1 MLKRSSLFAY
11 VGLTALFLTSP
22 TLALVSGEGSTFAL
36 SGEYATS
43 GGEATYSLPI
53 ALPKGRAEH
62 TPTLSLDYQSDSPNG
77 LMGMGW
83 TLGGTSSIYRCGK
96 NLDVDGNWGGV
107 NFDDSDRYCLD
118 GQRLIA
124 VKGEAGKDL
133 TEYRVRKN
141 GYDKIVSFGQSG
153 DNGPE
158 YFKVWRTDGT
168 VHEYGVTLDARV
180 ELPGQANV
188 YKWARNRVTDLSKHN
203 HIDYG
208 YTERNAEGSHV
219 LHTISYVGGQATLVW
234 GTRDDGAY
242 VFLNGSRL
250 RKRER
255 LHSIQIKGADN
266 QVVGTYQFN
275 YQYSPVTSRTLMRSV
290 QYCSAG
296 EQGCTTPV
304 QFDWNTYGEAGPE
317 QVYQREKA
325 EIDFEHVRFFD
336 EDRDGHKTPFGV
348 VADYETLGWCTY
360 NGSVNGFTGTMRDLA
375 GAETEPGMEGFTLVG
390 SLNAP
395 ELLPRPYEVDYN
407 GACGPNGT
415 YSKYKYEYNDDIPS
429 ARSYMPELDG
439 VLVDYSDQSPS
450 LFAAD
455 VNGDGKETL
464 QPRPW
469 DNKPVEVQVLD
480 IDNDN
485 IDDYVYLKDHTY
497 YFVLSGNGHQ
507 AFTVEPT
514 YTMDHRFI
522 DLNNDGLLD
531 WIVVRPTTS
540 SSVDR
545 TIDFYLYDGTQY
557 VHDTSSISFSY
568 DDAEPSLDKIKLIDA
583 NADGYPEL
591 YVNGTFYLN
600 EAGEIN
606 YDKVVGEKL
615 EDVDFAEDINGD
627 GFLDLVTRLEN
638 HEHNGHDRL
647 FTHTSTPYAVDR
659 ISRIEEH
666 DIEYQIDYQSS
677 ADERVHTQKRY
688 FDYPIVNA
696 TPSRYLV
703 SQVRKQPRGYEPTTL
718 LYHYE
723 GAKSHELG
731 RGFLG
736 FETITEVEQADVVT
750 TRVSHFHQ
758 VDLAIAG
765 EPDSIEVYRQNAGS
779 EPYSHTFSDLVTLT
793 HYQYT
798 TQENGN
804 TFQAYP
810 SQVIKQV
817 HDQGVVIKKET
828 TTQTLNAFGSITS
841 ETVTTEDPSNP
852 SDHFTTTV
860 SNDYVSE
867 GYSTTSHTLNT
878 VTGGDVDNIDTEFSA
893 YEQGLTAYCP
903 TSADESVV
911 YYRANDEFV
920 LLHGEVVTPILTN
933 AHDAYYRYDVTGT
946 VTDPYNGVTYQQGAL
961 TTITEDEFNSQSLT
975 ECGTY
980 TYIPSEEDETPPTLG
995 TTTSTVTELITEN
1008 GNKYWQVSAIARSQ
1022 STTRH
1027 AASGLSKTIDLD
1039 YAYTSAGLVSKMITG
1054 GGAYDVSSPSGRTLV
1069 NEYRY
1074 DGVGNLST
1082 EIESGSELNARTTSY
1097 EYDSEGLHL
1106 LRTTNALGHVTTT
1119 HYDRVGR
1126 LVSSISPLKGRTT
1139 SYEYDAFHR
1148 MAKET
1153 LPGSNNVTTTD
1164 YQLGSACAYALPT
1177 SAYCV
1182 TTTTAD
1188 GAQTLV
1194 HYDYAEREIREMH
1207 RAFDGQWV
1215 TVDSVW
1221 DRNGR
1226 KRSTTKPQ
1234 FVKNAAPAPKV
1245 TFDYDLLN
1253 REVRRVEP
1261 ASKGGLAVF
1270 SAVYDGH
1277 KMTVTD
1283 ARGYKRSTTKNVME
1297 HIVRKD
1303 EPLGAYQTYTY
1314 YPDGKLKS
1322 SADSAGNVT
1331 TTQYDNLGHRSY
1343 LDDPDAG
1350 QWTYRYN
1357 AAGELTYKQDANN
1370 IATSIAY
1377 DVLGRK
1383 VSQTEGGRTSTWRYD
1398 ENQAPGTLSGFSG
1411 HGQQTDYYYNSA
1423 GLLQEQAVTIDGD
1436 IFSTQYT
1443 YDGFERIAREV
1454 RPDGRTLSDALGQPD
1469 NDRFAVE
1476 YIYNPYGYLAAV
1488 RSPRTYADD
1497 VFTSAK
1503 FREDIR
1509 QLLDDAIAQANDY
1522 LVTANRYASQSVLF
1536 EEKADYY
1543 SQQTV
1548 DVYNLDD
1555 ASAALLDQARYH
1567 QWCDS
1572 QGNCYLVPA
1581 TWVMLHDDITVPLD
1595 IALDGDVYLITS
1607 DPSHSTTGIE
1617 HHDVTLTPISQEEFE
1632 SLSLTQSDDMVV
1644 SGDYDGDGATDIM
1657 HQDEVYGARADSET
1671 REALLFTA
1679 QDLEEAAVIANTYY
1693 KLYTDLAEDL
1703 IDMAEQVAELS
1714 GLYCEYANALA
1725 GDHADESLRTQCLH
1739 DGSVSQADHLQTI
1752 LTQSELEEEAGNP
1765 AYVYYWQRRDT
1776 DAYDHT
1782 VAETLGNGLAN
1793 SYEYDAST
1801 GRPSVFVTHKASEVY
1816 HNQFGHAN
1824 TPGRNLRY
1832 VSYQYDNHNNVTQRY
1847 DETLGITDQWTYD
1860 ALDRVTSNTIALVDK
1875 TRHGVNNPDLTGPK
1889 TYQYDL
1895 LGNLTYQS
1903 DVGDYTYG
1911 HQAGPHAVTHANGL
1925 NYTYDAVGNMLSAKT
1940 DSQTDPTTERTL
1952 AWSAFNKPTDIM
1964 RDGHTVT
1971 FAYDAEH
1978 KRYKKTSSDG
1988 TETVYVGNVYERV
2001 TDQATGDIQHKH
2013 FIYADGKLIA
2023 LNTQTTD
2030 AQHELKNKQVRYLHY
2045 DSLGSIDLITDGY
2058 GLVVERRSYSTWGQ
2072 QRAVAWQT
2080 GSAEE
2085 VIQEAITNRGYTG
2098 HEEIPEVNLIH
2109 MNGRVYD
2116 PELARFTSADPVI
2129 QDPYA
2134 VSSFNRYAYVWN
2146 NPLKYTD
2153 PTGFEAESDVKGG
2166 GDGKT
2171 STDSRASDSAENG
2184 ANDDASDPKDKNETL
2199 NSEQTSKG
2207 LKPEFDPTQPEPGL
2221 INTIEVGF
2229 DLFYGTDE
2237 VTQAIESL
2245 DANASFIDSSVTV
2258 FGAGIS
2264 AFNKKL
2270 DNAAELAQDLYDGYN
2285 KSKKKTPTLAL
2296 DAPSGKNYAGNQN
2309 RQQRLKDLANDDK
2322 VSSVDRGWVKQEMN
2336 EVAAGKKGH
2345 IRNPPGKDLAHER
2358 GREAKKGYGYEH
2370 ANLQNRK
2377 DHRAQHKLDN
2387 WGKKNKERPVR

>member
-1 MLKRSSLFAY
+1 MRKRSSLFAC
-11 VGLTALFLTSP
+11 VGLTALFLSSP
-22 TLALVSGEGSTFAL
+22 TLALVLGEGSTFAL

-53 ALPKGRAEH
+53 TLPKGRAEH
-62 TPTLSLDYQSDSPNG
+62 TPALSLDYQSDSPNG

-107 NFDDSDRYCLD
+107 NFDDNDRYCLD

-158 YFKVWRTDGT
+158 YFKVWRTNGT

-188 YKWARNRVTDLSKHN
+188 YRWARNRVTDLSKNN
-203 HIDYG
+203 HIDYVYHEDNPAG
-208 YTERNAEGSHV
+208 VHQLESIE
-219 LHTISYVGGQATLVW
+219 YVGGQVTLSYEAR
-234 GTRDDGAY
+234 TDNAYQYLHGAR
-242 VFLNGSRL
+242 LERSSRL
-250 RKRER
+250 QALTVKDKSQAAIG
-255 LHSIQIKGADN
+255 HYQIS
-266 QVVGTYQFN
+266 YIL
-275 YQYSPVTSRTLMRSV
+275 SPVTSRSLIDQIRYQASTN
-290 QYCSAG
+290 
-296 EQGCTTPV
+296 ENTTSIN
-304 QFDWNTYGEAGPE
+304 FEWNDYGELGPE
-317 QVYQREKA
+317 QVYQRDSA
-325 EIDFEHVRFFD
+325 EIEFENEVYFFD
-336 EDRDGHKTPFGV
+336 VERDGTKEKYGPVDQCFNSSQAQDQCYVTSSPIDGREDI
-348 VADYETLGWCTY
+348 ASGPSPTLI
-360 NGSVNGFTGTMRDLA
+360 
-375 GAETEPGMEGFTLVG
+375 G
-390 SLNAP
+390 SLNSP
-395 ELLPRPYEVDYN
+395 ELEPHGFKGDVQCWITTAGVQCNEDE
-407 GACGPNGT
+407 
-415 YSKYKYEYNDDIPS
+415 EYVIASESIPK
-429 ARSYMPELDG
+429 SYMPELDG
-439 VLVDYSDQSPS
+439 QLLAFQTRFKFDEDDDDESEKQQ
-450 LFAAD
+450 FAGD
-455 VNGDGKETL
+455 FNGDGKETL
-464 QPRPW
+464 EFITELQP
-469 DNKPVEVQVLD
+469 VTVID
-480 IDNDN
+480 IDNDG
-485 IDDYVYLKDHTY
+485 IDDYTYSNETGSRLYLY
-497 YFVLSGNGHQ
+497 LSSKNHQ
-507 AFTVEPT
+507 PISITDIGDGYIFGDV
-514 YTMDHRFI
+514 
-522 DLNNDGLLD
+522 NNDGY
-531 WIVVRPTTS
+531 
-540 SSVDR
+540 VDIF
-545 TIDFYLYDGTQY
+545 TVYG
-557 VHDTSSISFSY
+557 SY
-568 DDAEPSLDKIKLIDA
+568 DLRIDAYLFNGKEFVKTTESPWFPGNRPFDAESVKLIDY

-591 YVNGTFYLN
+591 YVLGNFYLN
-600 EAGEIN
+600 EAGIIN
-606 YDKVVGEKL
+606 YDKMVGEPLTNIYK
-615 EDVDFAEDINGD
+615 AEDINGD
-627 GFLDLVTRLEN
+627 GFADFVTKRLESSDY
-638 HEHNGHDRL
+638 HL
-647 FTHTSTPYAVDR
+647 YTHTSTPYAVDR

-677 ADERVHTQKRY
+677 ADQRIHTQKRY

-758 VDLAIAG
+758 VDLPITG
-765 EPDSIEVYRQNAGS
+765 EPDSIEVYRQSAGS

-798 TQENGN
+798 TQENGK

-817 HDQGVVIKKET
+817 HDQGVVIKQET

-841 ETVTTEDPSNP
+841 ETVTTADPSNP
-852 SDHFTTTV
+852 SDRFTTTV

-867 GYSTTSHTLNT
+867 GYSSTSHTLNT
-878 VTGGDVDNIDTEFSA
+878 VTGGDVDNIDTAFSA

-903 TSADESVV
+903 TSGDESVV
-911 YYRANDEFV
+911 YYRANDAFV

-933 AHDAYYRYDVTGT
+933 AHDAYYRYDVTST
-946 VTDPYNGVTYQQGAL
+946 ATDPYNGVTYQQGAL
-961 TTITEDEFNSQSLT
+961 TTLTEDEFNSQSLT
-975 ECGTY
+975 ECGAY
-980 TYIPSEEDETPPTLG
+980 TYMPSDDAAAPTLG
-995 TTTSTVTELITEN
+995 TTTSTVTQLITEN
-1008 GNKYWQVSAIARSQ
+1008 GHDYWQVGAITRSQ
-1022 STTRH
+1022 STTSH
-1027 AASGLSKTIDLD
+1027 VASGLSKTIDLN
-1039 YAYTSAGLVSKMITG
+1039 YTYTSAGLVSKMTTG
-1054 GGAYDVSSPSGRTLV
+1054 GGAYDASSPSGRSLV

-1074 DGVGNLST
+1074 DGVGNLSAQ
-1082 EIESGSELNARTTSY
+1082 IESGSELNARTTSY

-1119 HYDRVGR
+1119 HYDSVGR
-1126 LVSSISPLKGRTT
+1126 LVASISPLKGRTT

-1148 MAKET
+1148 VAKET
-1153 LPGSNNVTTTD
+1153 RPGSNNVTTTD

-1226 KRSTTKPQ
+1226 KRSMTKPQ
-1234 FVKNAAPAPKV
+1234 FIANTTPAPKV

-1331 TTQYDNLGHRSY
+1331 ITQYDNLGHRSY

-1350 QWTYRYN
+1350 QWSYRYN
-1357 AAGELTYKQDANN
+1357 AAGELTYKQDANHV
-1370 IATSIAY
+1370 TTTIAY
-1377 DVLGRK
+1377 DALGRK
-1383 VSQTEGGRTSTWRYD
+1383 VSQTEGGSTSTWRYD
-1398 ENQAPGTLSGFSG
+1398 ENLAPGTLSGFSG

-1454 RPDGRTLSDALGQPD
+1454 RPDGRTLSDALGLPD
-1469 NDRFAVE
+1469 NNRFAVE
-1476 YIYNPYGYLAAV
+1476 YIYNPYGYLSAV

-1509 QLLDDAIAQANDY
+1509 QLLDDAITQANDY
-1522 LVTANRYASQSVLF
+1522 LLTANRYASQRVLF
-1536 EEKADYY
+1536 EDKADYY
-1543 SQQTV
+1543 RQQTV

-1555 ASAALLDQARYH
+1555 ASAAMLDQARYH

-1581 TWVMLHDDITVPLD
+1581 TWVMLHDDITIPLD
-1595 IALDGDVYLITS
+1595 IALDGDVYQITRA
-1607 DPSHSTTGIE
+1607 PSHSTTGIE
-1617 HHDVTLTPISQEEFE
+1617 HHDVTLTPISQQDFA
-1632 SLSLTQSDDMVV
+1632 SLSLTQSGDMVV

-1657 HQDEVYGARADSET
+1657 HQDDVYGARADNHT
-1671 REALLFTA
+1671 RQELLFTA

-1714 GLYCEYANALA
+1714 GLYCEYANALG
-1725 GDHADESLRTQCLH
+1725 GDHADASLRTQCRH

-1752 LTQSELEEEAGNP
+1752 LTQSELEETAGNP

-1816 HNQFGHAN
+1816 HNQFGHSN

-1847 DETLGITDQWTYD
+1847 DEALGITDRWTYD
-1860 ALDRVTSNTIALVDK
+1860 ALDRVTTNTIALVDK
-1875 TRHGVNNPDLTGPK
+1875 TRHGVDNPDLMGPK

-1903 DVGDYTYG
+1903 DVGNYEYG
-1911 HQAGPHAVTHANGL
+1911 YQAGPHAVTHANGL

-1940 DSQTDPTTERTL
+1940 DSQTASTTERTL

-1978 KRYKKTSSDG
+1978 KRYKKTSSNG

-2001 TDQATGDIQHKH
+2001 TNQATGEVQHKH

-2045 DSLGSIDLITDGY
+2045 DALDSVDLITDGY
-2058 GLVVERRSYSTWGQ
+2058 GLVVERRSYSTWGK
-2072 QRAVAWQT
+2072 QRAVTWQT

-2085 VIQEAITNRGYTG
+2085 VIQEAITHRGYTG

-2153 PTGFEAESDVKGG
+2153 PTGYQAEGEG
-2166 GDGKT
+2166 N
-2171 STDSRASDSAENG
+2171 STEGEQTES
-2184 ANDDASDPKDKNETL
+2184 PKDGAHDNGGKETPDNPKKQPETL
-2199 NSEQTSKG
+2199 NSELTSKG
-2207 LKPEFDPTQPEPGL
+2207 MKSEFDPTQTEPGL
-2221 INTIEVGF
+2221 INITEKSF
-2229 DLFYGTDE
+2229 DLVYGTDDI
-2237 VTQAIESL
+2237 TQAIESL

-2258 FGAGIS
+2258 FAAGIS

-2270 DNAAELAQDLYDGYN
+2270 DNAAELAEDLYDGYKKFDKNN
-2285 KSKKKTPTLAL
+2285 KRIISQAKDITDPRSKLSNIQTDVT
-2296 DAPSGKNYAGNQN
+2296 
-2309 RQQRLKDLANDDK
+2309 
-2322 VSSVDRGWVKQEMN
+2322 KQEFEN
-2336 EVAAGKKGH
+2336 NLIDNGYLKSISKDGNVSIFTKDETKYTTRSYSKSTNGPTAEVFKNNKPTKK
-2345 IRNPPGKDLAHER
+2345 IRLGE
-2358 GREAKKGYGYEH
+2358 EE
-2370 ANLQNRK
+2370 
-2377 DHRAQHKLDN
+2377 
-2387 WGKKNKERPVR
+2387 

>member
-1 MLKRSSLFAY
+1 MLKRSSLFACM
-11 VGLTALFLTSP
+11 GLTALFLSSP

-53 ALPKGRAEH
+53 ALPKGRGEH

-107 NFDDSDRYCLD
+107 NFDDNDRYCLD

-133 TEYRVRKN
+133 TEYRVEKN

-219 LHTISYVGGQATLVW
+219 LHTISYVGGQAALVW

-250 RKRER
+250 WKQER

-266 QVVGTYQFN
+266 QVLGTYQFN
-275 YQYSPVTSRTLMRSV
+275 YQYSPVTSRTLMQSV
-290 QYCSAG
+290 QYCSTG

-304 QFDWNTYGEAGPE
+304 KFDWNTYGEAGPE

-325 EIDFEHVRFFD
+325 EIDFEHVHFFD
-336 EDRDGHKTPFGV
+336 DDRDGHKTPFGV
-348 VADYETLGWCTY
+348 VADHETLSWCTY
-360 NGSVNGFTGTMRDLA
+360 SGSVNGFTGTMRDLA

-390 SLNAP
+390 SLNTP
-395 ELLPRPYEVDYN
+395 ELLPRPYEIDYN

-429 ARSYMPELDG
+429 ARSYIPELDG

-450 LFAAD
+450 FFAAD

-469 DNKPVEVQVLD
+469 DNKPAEVQVLD

-485 IDDYVYLKDHTY
+485 IDDYVYLKDHKY

-507 AFTVEPT
+507 AFTVDPT

-545 TIDFYLYDGTQY
+545 TIDFYLYDGAQY
-557 VHDTSSISFSY
+557 VHDTSSISFPY
-568 DDAEPSLDKIKLIDA
+568 DDAEPSLDKIKLIDI

-627 GFLDLVTRLEN
+627 GFLDLITRLEN
-638 HEHNGHDRL
+638 HEYNGHDRL
-647 FTHTSTPYAVDR
+647 FTHTSIPYAVDR

-677 ADERVHTQKRY
+677 ADQRVHTQKRY

-758 VDLAIAG
+758 VDLPIAG

-779 EPYSHTFSDLVTLT
+779 EPYSHTFGDLVTLT

-798 TQENGN
+798 TQEKGK

-852 SDHFTTTV
+852 GDHFTTTV

-867 GYSTTSHTLNT
+867 GYTTTSHTLNT

-911 YYRANDEFV
+911 YYRANDEFI

-946 VTDPYNGVTYQQGAL
+946 ATDPYNGVTYQQGAL

-975 ECGTY
+975 ECGAY
-980 TYIPSEEDETPPTLG
+980 TYIPSEEDQTPPTLG

-1008 GNKYWQVSAIARSQ
+1008 GNEYWQVSAIARSQ

-1039 YAYTSAGLVSKMITG
+1039 YAYTSAGLVSKMTTG

-1097 EYDSEGLHL
+1097 EYDSEGLNL

-1119 HYDRVGR
+1119 HYDSVGR

-1148 MAKET
+1148 VAKET

-1245 TFDYDLLN
+1245 NFDYDLLN

-1331 TTQYDNLGHRSY
+1331 TTRYDNLGHRSY

-1370 IATSIAY
+1370 VTTTIAY
-1377 DVLGRK
+1377 DALGRK
-1383 VSQTEGGRTSTWRYD
+1383 VAQTEGGSTSTWRYD

-1476 YIYNPYGYLAAV
+1476 YIYNPYGYLSAV

-1509 QLLDDAIAQANDY
+1509 RLLDDAIAQANDY

-1555 ASAALLDQARYH
+1555 TSATMLDQARYH

-1572 QGNCYLVPA
+1572 QDNCYLVPA
-1581 TWVMLHDDITVPLD
+1581 TWIMLHDDITVPLD
-1595 IALDGDVYLITS
+1595 IALDGDVYLITR

-1657 HQDEVYGARADSET
+1657 HQDDVYGARADSET
-1671 REALLFTA
+1671 REELLFTA

-1725 GDHADESLRTQCLH
+1725 GGHADESLRTQCLH

-1765 AYVYYWQRRDT
+1765 AYFYYWQRRDT

-1816 HNQFGHAN
+1816 HHQFGHAN

-1832 VSYQYDNHNNVTQRY
+1832 VSYQYDNHNNVTQRN
-1847 DETLGITDQWTYD
+1847 DEALGITDQWTYD

-1911 HQAGPHAVTHANGL
+1911 HQAGPHAVTHSNGL

-1988 TETVYVGNVYERV
+1988 TETVYVGNYYERV

-2072 QRAVAWQT
+2072 QRAVTWQS

-2085 VIQEAITNRGYTG
+2085 VIQAAITNRGYTG

-2153 PTGFEAESDVKGG
+2153 PTGFITSSETKGKEEGSEVGPQNGG
-2166 GDGKT
+2166 GGETNGKSNET
-2171 STDSRASDSAENG
+2171 T
-2184 ANDDASDPKDKNETL
+2184 DPKDKNETL
-2199 NSEQTSKG
+2199 NSVANTPEDDSEDKDSDYG
-2207 LKPEFDPTQPEPGL
+2207 LTDAVADFVPFG
-2221 INTIEVGF
+2221 NTIKHTLQGEYSQAYDALKTESLEVGIGIATGGLGIVATRIYKATKIAKKASNIA
-2229 DLFYGTDE
+2229 DTLNSTSRATKIGPRKGTFPDE
-2237 VTQAIESL
+2237 VFTGKKPKQTTPGRKVVTQERYNPKTDKLEKSDITYDEYGRQEKRVDYTDHGYSDPAKDNYHSNPHSHTY
-2245 DANASFIDSSVTV
+2245 DYGPGY
-2258 FGAGIS
+2258 GAG
-2264 AFNKKL
+2264 
-2270 DNAAELAQDLYDGYN
+2270 
-2285 KSKKKTPTLAL
+2285 
-2296 DAPSGKNYAGNQN
+2296 
-2309 RQQRLKDLANDDK
+2309 
-2322 VSSVDRGWVKQEMN
+2322 
-2336 EVAAGKKGH
+2336 
-2345 IRNPPGKDLAHER
+2345 
-2358 GREAKKGYGYEH
+2358 RETRTNIK
-2370 ANLQNRK
+2370 
-2377 DHRAQHKLDN
+2377 
-2387 WGKKNKERPVR
+2387 

>member
-53 ALPKGRAEH
+53 ALPKGRGEH

-107 NFDDSDRYCLD
+107 NFDDNDRYCLD

-124 VKGEAGKDL
+124 VKGDAGKDL
-133 TEYRVRKN
+133 TEYRVEKN

-188 YKWARNRVTDLSKHN
+188 YKWARNRVTDVSKHN

-275 YQYSPVTSRTLMRSV
+275 YQYSPVTSRTLMQSL

-348 VADYETLGWCTY
+348 VADHETLSWCTY
-360 NGSVNGFTGTMRDLA
+360 SGSVNGFKGAMRDLA
-375 GAETEPGMEGFTLVG
+375 ETESEPGMEGFTLVG

-395 ELLPRPYEVDYN
+395 ELLPRPYELIQSS
-407 GACGPNGT
+407 CGPNGRYT
-415 YSKYKYEYNDDIPS
+415 SYRYDYNDDIPS

-439 VLVDYSDQSPS
+439 VLVDYSEQSEDY
-450 LFAAD
+450 FAGD
-455 VNGDGKETL
+455 FNGDGKDTL
-464 QPRPW
+464 IPIPSRNTWPLPYQ
-469 DNKPVEVQVLD
+469 EHD

-485 IDDYVYLKDHTY
+485 IDDYVYTKDGSFH
-497 YFVLSGNGHQ
+497 FVLSGHNHQ
-507 AFTVEPT
+507 EFTLTPSVINA
-514 YTMDHRFI
+514 YFLV

-531 WIVVRPTTS
+531 LITTEGAGDDFVVLYR
-540 SSVDR
+540 
-545 TIDFYLYDGTQY
+545 LYDGERF
-557 VHDTSSISFSY
+557 TSPVTSIPFEWE
-568 DDAEPSLDKIKLIDA
+568 EPYGPLTLQNVQLIDA

-867 GYSTTSHTLNT
+867 GYSTTRHTLNT

-961 TTITEDEFNSQSLT
+961 TTITEDEFNRQSLT

-980 TYIPSEEDETPPTLG
+980 TYIPSEEEEAPPTLG

-1008 GNKYWQVSAIARSQ
+1008 GNDYWQVSAITRSQ
-1022 STTRH
+1022 STTSH

-1039 YAYTSAGLVSKMITG
+1039 YAYTSAGLVSKMTTG
-1054 GGAYDVSSPSGRTLV
+1054 GGAYDANSPSGRTLV

-1097 EYDSEGLHL
+1097 EYDSDGLHL

-1119 HYDRVGR
+1119 HYDSVGR

-1148 MAKET
+1148 VAKET
-1153 LPGSNNVTTTD
+1153 LPGSNHVTTTD

-1283 ARGYKRSTTKNVME
+1283 ARGYQRSTTKNVMA

-1331 TTQYDNLGHRSY
+1331 TTRYDNLGHRSY

-1595 IALDGDVYLITS
+1595 IALDGDAYLITS

-2045 DSLGSIDLITDGY
+2045 DSLDSVDLITDGY

-2085 VIQEAITNRGYTG
+2085 VIQAAITNRGYTG

-2153 PTGFEAESDVKGG
+2153 PTGFEAESDVKGDD
-2166 GDGKT
+2166 DGET

-2199 NSEQTSKG
+2199 NSVANATEDDSEDKNSDYGLIDAVADFVPLGNTIKHTLQGEYSQAYDALKTESLEVGIGVATGGIGIVATRIYKATKIAKNISKLSKSAEVASKEADNWAKMSGQLRDASKG
-2207 LKPEFDPTQPEPGL
+2207 KGNFGL
-2221 INTIEVGF
+2221 GDTTRE
-2229 DLFYGTDE
+2229 E
-2237 VTQAIESL
+2237 AESL
-2245 DANASFIDSSVTV
+2245 GNAWVGKD
-2258 FGAGIS
+2258 
-2264 AFNKKL
+2264 
-2270 DNAAELAQDLYDGYN
+2270 
-2285 KSKKKTPTLAL
+2285 PTLASDGKTL
-2296 DAPSGKNYAGNQN
+2296 VSKDKLRQYRPPS
-2309 RQQRLKDLANDDK
+2309 
-2322 VSSVDRGWVKQEMN
+2322 
-2336 EVAAGKKGH
+2336 KKPNSKH
-2345 IRNPPGKDLAHER
+2345 
-2358 GREAKKGYGYEH
+2358 AKTGIQ
-2370 ANLQNRK
+2370 ANLESRYKAEGRWQTNG
-2377 DHRAQHKLDN
+2377 HLDI
-2387 WGKKNKERPVR
+2387 VD

>member
-96 NLDVDGNWGGV
+96 NLDIDGNWGGV
-107 NFDDSDRYCLD
+107 NFDDNDRYCLD

-133 TEYRVRKN
+133 TEYRVEKN

-180 ELPGQANV
+180 ELPGQVNV
-188 YKWARNRVTDLSKHN
+188 YKWARNRVTDISKNN
-203 HIDYG
+203 HIDYT
-208 YTERNAEGSHV
+208 YTENNDDGSH
-219 LHTISYVGGQATLVW
+219 LLSTISYVGGLVTLNWEV
-234 GTRDDGAY
+234 RDDEAY
-242 VFLNGSRL
+242 VFLNGAKLS
-250 RKRER
+250 KKER
-255 LHSIQIKGADN
+255 LHSIQIKGGDGN
-266 QVVGTYQFN
+266 EVGTYQLS
-275 YQYSPVTSRTLMRSV
+275 YHLSPVTSRTLLQSV
-290 QYCSAG
+290 KYCSTG
-296 EQGCTTPV
+296 EQECTTPI
-304 QFDWNTYGEAGPE
+304 QFDWNTYGELGPE
-317 QVYQREKA
+317 QVYQREKV
-325 EIDFEHVRFFD
+325 EIDFEHVRYFD
-336 EDRDGHKTPFGV
+336 DNRDGHKTPFGV
-348 VADYETLGWCTY
+348 VADTETLEWCSY
-360 NGSVNGFTGTMRDLA
+360 SGASNGFKGLMRDLS
-375 GAETEPGMEGFTLVG
+375 GEESEPGMEGFTLVG

-395 ELLPRPYEVDYN
+395 ELLPRPYELDYN

-415 YSKYKYEYNDDIPS
+415 YNKYKYEYNEDIPS

-439 VLVDYSDQSPS
+439 VLIDYSEQSEYN
-450 LFAAD
+450 FAGD
-455 VNGDGKETL
+455 FNGDGKDTL
-464 QPRPW
+464 IPIPSKDTWPLPFQ
-469 DNKPVEVQVLD
+469 EHD

-485 IDDYVYLKDHTY
+485 IDDYVYTKDGTFH
-497 YFVLSGNGHQ
+497 FVLSGHNHQ
-507 AFTVEPT
+507 EFTLTPSVINA
-514 YTMDHRFI
+514 YFLV

-531 WIVVRPTTS
+531 LITTEGAGDDFVVLYR
-540 SSVDR
+540 
-545 TIDFYLYDGTQY
+545 LYDGERF
-557 VHDTSSISFSY
+557 TSPITSIPFEWE
-568 DDAEPSLDKIKLIDA
+568 EPYGPLALQNVQLIDY
-583 NADGYPEL
+583 NADGYPDL

-600 EAGEIN
+600 EAGSIN
-606 YDKVVGEKL
+606 YDKIIGDEI
-615 EDVDFAEDINGD
+615 DDIDHYDDINGD
-627 GFLDLVTRLEN
+627 GFLDFVTRLEN
-638 HEHNGHDRL
+638 NDYNGHDQL
-647 FTHTSTPYAVDR
+647 FTHISTPYAVDR

-666 DIEYQIDYQSS
+666 DVEYQIDYQSS

-750 TRVSHFHQ
+750 TRVSHFNQ
-758 VDLAIAG
+758 LNLLIAG
-765 EPDSIEVYRQNAGS
+765 EPESIEVYRQSAGS

-798 TQENGN
+798 IQENGN

-828 TTQTLNAFGSITS
+828 TTQTLNAFGSVTS
-841 ETVTTEDPSNP
+841 ETVTTEDPSNV
-852 SDHFTTTV
+852 SDSFTNTV
-860 SNDYVSE
+860 NNTYVSAAE
-867 GYSTTSHTLNT
+867 
-878 VTGGDVDNIDTEFSA
+878 TEN
-893 YEQGLTAYCP
+893 
-903 TSADESVV
+903 
-911 YYRANDEFV
+911 NDDYWQ
-920 LLHGEVVTPILTN
+920 L
-933 AHDAYYRYDVTGT
+933 
-946 VTDPYNGVTYQQGAL
+946 GAL
-961 TTITEDEFNSQSLT
+961 SN
-975 ECGTY
+975 
-980 TYIPSEEDETPPTLG
+980 
-995 TTTSTVTELITEN
+995 
-1008 GNKYWQVSAIARSQ
+1008 SQ
-1022 STTRH
+1022 STTSH

-1039 YAYTSAGLVSKMITG
+1039 YAYTSTGLVSKMTTG
-1054 GGAYDVSSPSGRTLV
+1054 GGAYDTESPSGNVLV
-1069 NEYRY
+1069 NDYQY
-1074 DGVGNLST
+1074 DTYGNLLSET
-1082 EIESGSELNARTTSY
+1082 ESGTELTARTTSY
-1097 EYDSEGLHL
+1097 EYDSSGLHPL
-1106 LRTTNALGHVTTT
+1106 HTTNALGHVTTT
-1119 HYDRVGR
+1119 HYDSVGR
-1126 LVSSISPLKGRTT
+1126 LVSSISPLKSRTT
-1139 SYEYDAFHR
+1139 FYEYDAFHR
-1148 MAKET
+1148 VAKET
-1153 LPGSNNVTTTD
+1153 LPGTNNVTTTD
-1164 YQLGSACAYALPT
+1164 YQLGSACAYVLPT

-1194 HYDYAEREIREMH
+1194 HYDYADREIREMH

-1226 KRSTTKPQ
+1226 KRSMTKPQ
-1234 FVKNAAPAPKV
+1234 FIASTTPAPTV

-1253 REVRRVEP
+1253 REVRRVQP

-1270 SAVYDGH
+1270 SAAYDGH

-1283 ARGYKRSTTKNVME
+1283 ARGYQRSTTKNVME

-1370 IATSIAY
+1370 VTTTIAY
-1377 DVLGRK
+1377 DALGRK
-1383 VSQTEGGRTSTWRYD
+1383 VSQTEGGSTSTWRYD

-1488 RSPRTYADD
+1488 RSPRNYADD

-1522 LVTANRYASQSVLF
+1522 LVTANRYASQRVLF

-1543 SQQTV
+1543 NQQTV

-1555 ASAALLDQARYH
+1555 TSAAMLDQARYH

-1581 TWVMLHDDITVPLD
+1581 TWVMLHGDITVPID
-1595 IALDGDVYLITS
+1595 IALSGDVYQITS
-1607 DPSHSTTGIE
+1607 APSHSTTGIE
-1617 HHDVTLTPISQEEFE
+1617 HHDVTLTPISQEAFE

-1657 HQDEVYGARADSET
+1657 HQDDVYGARADNET
-1671 REALLFTA
+1671 REELLFTA

-1725 GDHADESLRTQCLH
+1725 GDHADESLRTQCQH

-1752 LTQSELEEEAGNP
+1752 LTQSELEEEAEDP
-1765 AYVYYWQRRDT
+1765 AYFYYWQRRDT

-1801 GRPSVFVTHKASEVY
+1801 GRPSVFTTHQASATSTG
-1816 HNQFGHAN
+1816 N
-1824 TPGRNLRY
+1824 NLRY
-1832 VSYQYDNHNNVTQRY
+1832 LSYQYDNHNNVTQRY
-1847 DETLGITDQWTYD
+1847 DEALGITDQWTYD
-1860 ALDRVTSNTIALVDK
+1860 ALDRVTSNTIALIDSNQ
-1875 TRHGVNNPDLTGPK
+1875 HGQNNPDLTGPK

-1911 HQAGPHAVTHANGL
+1911 NQAGPHAVTHANGL

-1940 DSQTDPTTERTL
+1940 DSQTNPTTERTL

-1988 TETVYVGNVYERV
+1988 TETVYVGNYYERV

-2045 DSLGSIDLITDGY
+2045 DSLDSVDLITDGY

-2072 QRAVAWQT
+2072 QRAVVWQT

-2153 PTGFEAESDVKGG
+2153 PTGFEAESDVKGDD
-2166 GDGKT
+2166 DGET
-2171 STDSRASDSAENG
+2171 STDNRTTDSTENG
-2184 ANDDASDPKDKNETL
+2184 ASDDASDPKEEGEKQVSPEDKTEPKDKL
-2199 NSEQTSKG
+2199 NGALVVSLMIAAG
-2207 LKPEFDPTQPEPGL
+2207 YPEDK
-2221 INTIEVGF
+2221 INNVAISLNVSQEEVSDAQRLGAVGAAIIAGF
-2229 DLFYGTDE
+2229 
-2237 VTQAIESL
+2237 
-2245 DANASFIDSSVTV
+2245 
-2258 FGAGIS
+2258 
-2264 AFNKKL
+2264 
-2270 DNAAELAQDLYDGYN
+2270 
-2285 KSKKKTPTLAL
+2285 SKKKPPSSFGFKKQTPKTYQTYTKTNPETGEVYTGRTSGSLTPQENVAKRDKAHHMNNQGFGPAVL
-2296 DAPSGKNYAGNQN
+2296 DK
-2309 RQQRLKDLANDDK
+2309 
-2322 VSSVDRGWVKQEMN
+2322 SSP
-2336 EVAAGKKGH
+2336 
-2345 IRNPPGKDLAHER
+2345 NPDAIR
-2358 GREAKKGYGYEH
+2358 GREQQSIEAHGGAKSTGGTSGNAINGISE
-2370 ANLQNRK
+2370 
-2377 DHRAQHKLDN
+2377 
-2387 WGKKNKERPVR
+2387 KNPKRGHYMSEATKEFN